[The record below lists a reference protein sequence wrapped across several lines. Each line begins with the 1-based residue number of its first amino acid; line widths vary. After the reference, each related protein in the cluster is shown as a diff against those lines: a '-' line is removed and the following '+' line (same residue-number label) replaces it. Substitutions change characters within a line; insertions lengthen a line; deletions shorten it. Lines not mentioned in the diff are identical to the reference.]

1 MCWLTMSFAGHEIVS
16 SKFQGIP
23 RSFASRTNIDFSVSF
38 RAVDFIR
45 RHTSRLKGFIY
56 KLIKE
61 LNFGV
66 VRLKATGYV
75 YDKSRFINALYSH
88 KFSLQSLYPFLQLCN
103 EFFSLLVNA
112 NHLRIIKSELI
123 TDISPCTRYL

>member
-16 SKFQGIP
+16 SFQGIP
-23 RSFASRTNIDFSVSF
+23 RSFASRPNIDFSVNF

-88 KFSLQSLYPFLQLCN
+88 KAHEVFSIN
-103 EFFSLLVNA
+103 IE
-112 NHLRIIKSELI
+112 
-123 TDISPCTRYL
+123 

>member
-1 MCWLTMSFAGHEIVS
+1 M
-16 SKFQGIP
+16 KFYV
-23 RSFASRTNIDFSVSF
+23 NEFSHHRMPLGPFYLCCSTVTHGNDILVRCMRNVF
-38 RAVDFIR
+38 RAVIY
-45 RHTSRLKGFIY
+45 TSRLKGFIY

-88 KFSLQSLYPFLQLCN
+88 KAHEVFSIN
-103 EFFSLLVNA
+103 IE
-112 NHLRIIKSELI
+112 
-123 TDISPCTRYL
+123 